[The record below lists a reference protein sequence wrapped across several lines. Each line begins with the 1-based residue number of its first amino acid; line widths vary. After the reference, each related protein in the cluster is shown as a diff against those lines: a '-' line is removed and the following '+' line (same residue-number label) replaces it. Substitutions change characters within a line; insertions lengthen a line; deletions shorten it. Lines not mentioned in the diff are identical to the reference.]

1 MAKYKLGKNAL
12 LTAPGVSLD
21 NVVDV
26 DLNASGDEVDITV
39 FGDTEKQIGC
49 GLLDVTV
56 EVTATQHSAT
66 VGATTSM
73 LSQSDALLLLDSR
86 HTRCTARCRR
96 PIGDRDLERGRYEK
110 IVGLSQASSP
120 SRA

>member
-66 VGATTSM
+66 VGSTGPITVGGM
-73 LSQSDALLLLDSR
+73 
-86 HTRCTARCRR
+86 TAVGCVVIDVKNKVS
-96 PIGDRDLERGRYEK
+96 PKGRNEYT
-110 IVGLSQASSP
+110 ISYAPTVS
-120 SRA
+120 

>member
-12 LTAPGVSLD
+12 LTAPGVDLA

-56 EVTATQHSAT
+56 EVTATSHTAT
-66 VGATTSM
+66 VGQTGAVSVGGMTSVGCVV
-73 LSQSDALLLLDSR
+73 LDVKSKVS
-86 HTRCTARCRR
+86 
-96 PIGDRDLERGRYEK
+96 PKGRYEYT
-110 IVGLSQASSP
+110 ISYAPTVS
-120 SRA
+120 